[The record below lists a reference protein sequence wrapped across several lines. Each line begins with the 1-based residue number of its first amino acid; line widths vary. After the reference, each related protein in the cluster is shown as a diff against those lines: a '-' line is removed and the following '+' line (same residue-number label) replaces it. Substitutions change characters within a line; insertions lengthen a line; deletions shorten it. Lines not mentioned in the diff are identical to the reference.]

1 MRVEAVSGPAERAEP
16 GSIPEMNARIIL
28 PPDLRTAPFSVA
40 SALTRGVGMG
50 RLRGP
55 DLERPFW
62 GTRTASGS
70 GTDLLDRARS
80 YSVRMAADGFF
91 SHLTAAAL
99 WGIPLPPRHTARTVL
114 DVAVPHG
121 GVIPAGVGI
130 VGHHLQIEPCDVVFS
145 QGIRLTSPA
154 RTWCDLGT
162 LLSEEDLVAAGDFLL
177 WRRRPPRLRLTRQDL
192 WDALG
197 RYRGR
202 RGRPLLRLSIPSL
215 CDCADSPPESVIRV
229 RCIHAG
235 LPTPAVNVDAYDAFG
250 RFLGMPD
257 LSFPKYRV
265 AVDYEGEIHRTDASL
280 WGKDLKRAPRFED
293 AGWSYLRAGAADY
306 RNSDELIARIGNRL
320 RRRGWSSRPEA

>member
-1 MRVEAVSGPAERAEP
+1 MPV
-16 GSIPEMNARIIL
+16 
-28 PPDLRTAPFSVA
+28 
-40 SALTRGVGMG
+40 
-50 RLRGP
+50 
-55 DLERPFW
+55 
-62 GTRTASGS
+62 
-70 GTDLLDRARS
+70 
-80 YSVRMAADGFF
+80 DGFF

-99 WGIPLPPRHTARTVL
+99 WGIPLPPRRAARAAL

-121 GVIPAGVGI
+121 GIIPVGAGI

-145 QGIRLTSPA
+145 QGIRLTTPA

-177 WRRRPPRLRLTRQDL
+177 WRRRPLRLRLTRQDL
-192 WDALG
+192 WDALE
-197 RYRGR
+197 RHHGR
-202 RGRPLLRLSIPSL
+202 RGRPLLRLAIPSL
-215 CDCADSPPESVIRV
+215 CDRADSPPESVIRV

-235 LPTPAVNVDAYDAFG
+235 LPAPAVNVDAYDGLG

-265 AVDYEGEIHRTDASL
+265 AVDYEGEIHRIDAAQWS
-280 WGKDLKRAPRFED
+280 KDLKRAPRFED

-320 RRRGWSSRPEA
+320 RRHGWSPLEA